1 MDGEHAFSASLTLVM
16 VNFAFPYNERDARAM
31 ETALTVLRGMAE
43 KGNEYIQARLAL
55 LMNLRGTI
63 GRRSPRTGP
72 QEPGPQ
78 PGPASLQQE
87 SDVVTEDLQS
97 VGLPLEE
104 QPVPTV
110 QDAMFQLT
118 TNFQP
123 FQDVSLDFQ
132 TEDDPQFWEEIYGEI
147 DIDMETGWIE
157 NALRNEVPQN
167 QWNI

>member
-16 VNFAFPYNERDARAM
+16 VNFAFPYNERDAQAM
-31 ETALTVLRGMAE
+31 ETALTVLRGMAQ

-72 QEPGPQ
+72 QDLGAQ
-78 PGPASLQQE
+78 PVPTSLQQE
-87 SDVVTEDLQS
+87 PDAATEKLQP
-97 VGLPLEE
+97 VGLPPVV
-104 QPVPTV
+104 QPEPTV
-110 QDAMFQLT
+110 QDTMFQLT
-118 TNFQP
+118 NNFQP

-157 NALRNEVPQN
+157 NALRNEVPQT
-167 QWNI
+167 QWNT